1 MSFEEKGTWVT
12 AFVTLGAYI
21 AYVAIV
27 LGKAAAGTPLPD
39 VPYQSTLLW
48 TIAIVIVLS
57 IIGHIAAAI
66 SNPGEADKKDIRDRE
81 IYRYGEYIGGTVL
94 GIGILLPLGLAM
106 AEFDPFWIA
115 NGIFLVGVISS
126 TVAAI
131 VKIVAYRR
139 GL

>member
-27 LGKAAAGTPLPD
+27 LRQAAAGIPLPD

-48 TIAIVIVLS
+48 TIAVVIVLS

-66 SNPGEADKKDIRDRE
+66 SNPAEADKKDVRDRE
-81 IYRYGEYIGGTVL
+81 IYRYGEYVGGIVL
-94 GIGILLPLGLAM
+94 GLGVLLPLGLAM

-115 NGIFLVGVISS
+115 NAIFLAGVVSS
-126 TVAAI
+126 MTAAA

-139 GL
+139 GF